1 MKIDTA
7 PLHALLLAGGH
18 SRRMGKEKSKLLYQG
33 QTQFSRI
40 VVILRELGIPS
51 HLSIRAGQT
60 LPAEANLST
69 SPLSPPAE
77 AMAAEINPIHD
88 RDSFKDIGPLGGI
101 LSALASHP
109 GHAFLVIACDLPFL
123 EIKTLEQLIQD
134 RKPEKLATAFRS
146 HHDRLPEPLCAIWE
160 PHGAKLLQQ
169 KLDAGIR
176 CPRKI
181 LIQSEIQLLELT
193 NKEAL
198 DNINTPEEYRDAL
211 ARMKK

>member
-60 LPAEANLST
+60 L
-69 SPLSPPAE
+69 PAE

-211 ARMKK
+211 ARMKN

>member
-60 LPAEANLST
+60 L
-69 SPLSPPAE
+69 PAE

-160 PHGAKLLQQ
+160 PHGTKLLQQ

>member
-60 LPAEANLST
+60 L
-69 SPLSPPAE
+69 PAE

-160 PHGAKLLQQ
+160 PLGAKLLQQ

>member
-60 LPAEANLST
+60 L
-69 SPLSPPAE
+69 PAE

-160 PHGAKLLQQ
+160 PHGAKLLQR

>member
-40 VVILRELGIPS
+40 VVILSELGIPS
-51 HLSIRAGQT
+51 PLSIRAGQT
-60 LPAEANLST
+60 L
-69 SPLSPPAE
+69 PAE

-123 EIKTLEQLIQD
+123 EIKTL
-134 RKPEKLATAFRS
+134 
-146 HHDRLPEPLCAIWE
+146 
-160 PHGAKLLQQ
+160 
-169 KLDAGIR
+169 
-176 CPRKI
+176 
-181 LIQSEIQLLELT
+181 
-193 NKEAL
+193 
-198 DNINTPEEYRDAL
+198 
-211 ARMKK
+211 

>member
-60 LPAEANLST
+60 L
-69 SPLSPPAE
+69 PAE